1 MMFDVGY
8 SSRSKRFLKKAD
20 KALSR
25 RLIEKI
31 DKLRKDPIIH
41 DTKRVEGAAS
51 LFRIRVGD
59 CRILYEVDYQN
70 NLIGIVK
77 IDKRSKIYD

>member
-1 MMFDVGY
+1 MFDVGY

-41 DTKRVEGAAS
+41 DTKRVEGAGS
-51 LFRIRVGD
+51 LFRMRVGD

-70 NLIGIVK
+70 NRIGVVK
-77 IDKRSKIYD
+77 IDKRSKVYD

>member
-1 MMFDVGY
+1 MMFDVTY

-20 KALSR
+20 NVLVR

-31 DKLRKDPIIH
+31 EKLRKDPIIH
-41 DTKRVEGAAS
+41 DTKRVEGAGS

-59 CRILYEVDYQN
+59 CRILYDVDYQN
-70 NLIGIVK
+70 SLIGIVK

>member
-1 MMFDVGY
+1 MFDVNY

-20 KALSR
+20 KVLVR
-25 RLIEKI
+25 RLIDKI
-31 DKLRKDPIIH
+31 EKLRKDPIIH
-41 DTKRVEGAAS
+41 DTKRVEGAGN

-70 NLIGIVK
+70 NLIGVIK

>member
-20 KALSR
+20 KVLAR

-31 DKLRKDPIIH
+31 EKLRNDPIIH
-41 DTKRVEGAAS
+41 YTKRVKGAGS
-51 LFRIRVGD
+51 LFRIWVGD
-59 CRILYEVDYQN
+59 CRILYE
-70 NLIGIVK
+70 GIIRTV
-77 IDKRSKIYD
+77 